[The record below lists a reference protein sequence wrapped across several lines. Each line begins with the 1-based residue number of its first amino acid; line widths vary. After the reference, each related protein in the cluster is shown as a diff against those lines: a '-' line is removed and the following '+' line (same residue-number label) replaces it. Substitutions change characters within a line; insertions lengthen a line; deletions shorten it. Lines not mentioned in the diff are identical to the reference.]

1 VVVIRSEERW
11 DDRFSETAKFNC
23 EQMKEMIMKDNNGN
37 SMYDGEESF
46 PFHILAFGAL
56 GGSLVGIGI
65 GLLFAPW
72 SGMTLRRRIR
82 RYANRAVED
91 TIETGREALDTA
103 MEYGKDYMENGIERM
118 KKVAKHGWRDM
129 SLVGRGR

>member
-1 VVVIRSEERW
+1 
-11 DDRFSETAKFNC
+11 
-23 EQMKEMIMKDNNGN
+23 MKENNGN
-37 SMYDGEESF
+37 SMYDADQSF
-46 PFHILAFGAL
+46 PFHILAFGAFA
-56 GGSLVGIGI
+56 GSLVGIGV

-72 SGMTLRRRIR
+72 SGVTLRRRIR

-118 KKVAKHGWRDM
+118 KRVAKHGWRDM